1 MDSGN
6 YHGTFRVRRDSL
18 LTGQKDHEARAIIV
32 FKHED
37 IYYLTGFFGKDSGSI
52 LVLSP
57 EKTYLLVN
65 FIYYEEAR
73 QSVDNNIDVVLYKD
87 DRLNK
92 AADILSSS
100 KISIL
105 ETDGADISQNDFSS
119 LRKKL
124 EKTGIKIS
132 AKKDILRPFRMIKD
146 THELDTIKEA
156 CRITDRAFDRLLGLT
171 ASEMAQLDELSLSN
185 RLEGLCMESGGSGRS
200 FDYVIA
206 SGPGSSRPHYISSH
220 RQISEGILLMD
231 FGTRYNNYCS
241 DITRTVFAG
250 RGPEKRL
257 KDIYKIVLE
266 AQLRAIDACR
276 AGIRCD
282 QLDNIAR
289 KYIEDNGYGGKF
301 GHSLGHGVGLEIHE
315 GPYVS
320 ARDRTVL
327 EENMVIT
334 IEPGIYIQG
343 LGGVRIED
351 MVVVEK
357 NSCLNLYSS
366 KKDFTFLI

>member
-1 MDSGN
+1 MGPGDHQGV
-6 YHGTFRVRRDSL
+6 FKARRDAFL
-18 LTGQKDHEARAIIV
+18 AGQDHHKITAVII
-32 FKHED
+32 FKYED

-73 QSVDNNIDVVLYKD
+73 QSVDNNTDVVLYKD

-92 AADILSSS
+92 AADIVSSS

-105 ETDGADISQNDFSS
+105 ETDGGDISQNDFSS

-124 EKTGIKIS
+124 EKTGIEIS
-132 AKKDILRPFRMIKD
+132 AKKEMLKPFRMIKE
-146 THELDTIKEA
+146 TRELDTIKEA
-156 CRITDRAFDRLLGLT
+156 CRITDLAFERLAGLT
-171 ASEMAQLDELSLSN
+171 AGEMAQHDELSLGN

-200 FDYVIA
+200 FDYVTA

-220 RQISEGILLMD
+220 RQISGGILLMD

-241 DITRTVFAG
+241 DITRTVFVG
-250 RGPEKRL
+250 RSPEKRL

-282 QLDNIAR
+282 QLDSIAR

-301 GHSLGHGVGLEIHE
+301 GHGLGHGVGLEIHE
-315 GPYVS
+315 GPYVA

-334 IEPGIYIQG
+334 IEPGIYIPG

-357 NSCLNLYSS
+357 NGCLNLYSS

>member
-1 MDSGN
+1 MCPRGN
-6 YHGTFRVRRDSL
+6 HGVFKARRDSFL
-18 LTGQKDHEARAIIV
+18 AGQNYHKENAVIV
-32 FKHED
+32 FKYED

-52 LVLSP
+52 LLLSP
-57 EKTYLLVN
+57 AKTYILVN

-73 QSVDNNIDVVLYKD
+73 QAVGNNIDVVLYKD
-87 DRLNK
+87 DRLK
-92 AADILSSS
+92 EAAEIVSSS
-100 KISIL
+100 KIRIL

-124 EKTGIKIS
+124 EKTGIEIS
-132 AKKDILRPFRMIKD
+132 AKKDMLRPLRMIKD
-146 THELDTIKEA
+146 TRELDTLKEA
-156 CRITDRAFDRLLGLT
+156 CRITDLAFDRLLGLT
-171 ASEMAQLDELSLSN
+171 AGEMAGLDELSLAL
-185 RLEGLCMESGGSGRS
+185 RLEGLCMAGGGSGRS

-206 SGPGSSRPHYISSH
+206 AGPGSSRPHYISSH

-241 DITRTVFAG
+241 DITRTIFVG

-282 QLDNIAR
+282 QLDSIAR
-289 KYIEDNGYGGKF
+289 KYIEDKGYGDKF

-334 IEPGIYIQG
+334 IEPGIYIPG

-351 MVVVEK
+351 MVVVGK
-357 NSCLNLYSS
+357 NNCLNLYSS
-366 KKDFTFLI
+366 KKDFTFLT